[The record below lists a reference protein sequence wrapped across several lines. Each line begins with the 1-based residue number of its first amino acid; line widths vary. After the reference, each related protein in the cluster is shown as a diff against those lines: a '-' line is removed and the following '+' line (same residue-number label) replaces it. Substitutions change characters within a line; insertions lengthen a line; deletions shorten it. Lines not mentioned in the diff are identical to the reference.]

1 MCILC
6 IQRSENTSVV
16 EETTVSWDRVQG
28 SEDIYY
34 DSASTGDYFLLNLNH
49 SMTGLLEITITF
61 SSGDC
66 EKSSIN
72 TEYFGRMPKI

>member
-1 MCILC
+1 M
-6 IQRSENTSVV
+6 TSVA
-16 EETTVSWDRVQG
+16 EETTVSWHKVQS

-34 DSASTGDYFLLNLNH
+34 ESASTGEYLLLHLNH
-49 SMTGLLEITITF
+49 SMTGLLEITLTF

-72 TEYFGRMPKI
+72 TEYFGKMPK